1 MFLRMHPLGEQ
12 PTRLGRLKLF
22 VVYAIYTVI
31 GMSADALRALLLAMH
46 IISPE
51 RPASDYRVR
60 ICDLVTD

>member
-31 GMSADALRALLLAMH
+31 GMSADALHTLFLALR
-46 IISPE
+46 IISPT
-51 RPASDYRVR
+51 RPASDYMVR
-60 ICDLVTD
+60 TCGFVIG